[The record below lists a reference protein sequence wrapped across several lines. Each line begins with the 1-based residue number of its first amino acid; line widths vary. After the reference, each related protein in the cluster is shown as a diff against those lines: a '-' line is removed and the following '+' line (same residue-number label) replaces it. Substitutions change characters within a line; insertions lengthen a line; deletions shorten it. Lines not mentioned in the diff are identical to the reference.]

1 MWVGKAITQWLTDIK
16 KGTVPKSLV
25 YKRLALESF
34 ARAVGETTPVHEC
47 TSVPIGAWVSELRAC
62 DLATPTVVNRIPI
75 HPEFNRTG
83 VLKHVARLCAAGE
96 ERLFRT

>member
-34 ARAVGETTPVHEC
+34 ARAVGETTPVHE
-47 TSVPIGAWVSELRAC
+47 
-62 DLATPTVVNRIPI
+62 
-75 HPEFNRTG
+75 
-83 VLKHVARLCAAGE
+83 
-96 ERLFRT
+96 